1 MSGRSRRK
9 SWSRSTAYSPSR
21 PTAQKRTVF
30 APCER
35 RVQPSGAAANA
46 ASASMVC
53 RRFTIESR
61 ARLLRRRRLA
71 EPTAGENGTL
81 QAATAVRIALHQ
93 MPDESAAVV
102 LDHRHDR
109 PLVDAEVVAVD
120 PADVLDELTVTQR
133 HVGEGEAR
141 VHRIEEAVLLI
152 QVLAEAH
159 AEGADRRDHDFR
171 R

>member
-35 RVQPSGAAANA
+35 RVQPSGAAATA
-46 ASASMVC
+46 ASASIVC
-53 RRFTIESR
+53 RRFTIGSR
-61 ARLLRRRRLA
+61 ARLLRRRLRQ
-71 EPTAGENGTL
+71 PTAGEARAL
-81 QAATAVRIALHQ
+81 QAATNVRIALHQ
-93 MPDESAAVV
+93 LPDETAAIV

-109 PLVDAEVVAVD
+109 ALVDAEVVAVD
-120 PADVLDELTVTQR
+120 PADVLDNLAVTQR
-133 HVGEGEAR
+133 HVGEREAR

-152 QVLAEAH
+152 QALCLL
-159 AEGADRRDHDFR
+159 
-171 R
+171 